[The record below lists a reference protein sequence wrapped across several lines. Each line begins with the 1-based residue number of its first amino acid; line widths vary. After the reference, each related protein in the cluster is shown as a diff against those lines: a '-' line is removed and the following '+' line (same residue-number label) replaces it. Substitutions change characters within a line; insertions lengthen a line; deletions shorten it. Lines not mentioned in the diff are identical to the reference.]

1 MECEVPTREVT
12 IHLFGAF
19 RQPGL
24 GDRLEIAV
32 PVDAD
37 IAELRRATGEHLD
50 QWPNARALLESS
62 AFATDTAVLSE
73 QDPVPDGEMS
83 ILPPVC
89 GG

>member
-1 MECEVPTREVT
+1 MQREVT

-37 IAELRRATGEHLD
+37 IAELRRATGEYLGP
-50 QWPNARALLESS
+50 WPNARALLESS

>member
-1 MECEVPTREVT
+1 MKRDVT

-24 GDRLEIAV
+24 GDRVNVAV
-32 PVDAD
+32 PADAD
-37 IAELRRATGEHLD
+37 IAELRRAAGEYLD
-50 QWPNARALLESS
+50 QWPSARALLDSS
-62 AFATDTAVLSE
+62 AFATDTAVLADH
-73 QDPVPDGEMS
+73 DPVPEGEIS